1 MLRPLRVRH
10 YLGVMQALGFDADT
24 VLQGTDIDAARLA
37 DVSYLVSAGQ
47 CHAVVAH
54 MVRLTGN
61 RGIGLDVGRV
71 THLTDLGIVGYAI
84 AASSTLEQAI
94 HLWVRF
100 GKTSLGFPF
109 LMKRIEQSSAVGRW
123 GMSAATT
130 GLESATFRFYVEETL
145 AMGTEL
151 APLLTGSP
159 MQYQE
164 LHFSYSAPAYVARYE
179 AAFGCPLHF
188 EAPHTYAVVKSPSLD
203 TPVKSSDSELRE
215 LCIRHCDSLAQRD
228 RLSGPI
234 KSRLRE
240 ALKARGSI
248 PTFEQAAQALN
259 LSTRSLARYL
269 QQEGTSFQAVLDEFR
284 CDLAREYLSAGI
296 WAKEAAYLLGFSH
309 VDSFRQAF
317 KAWTGTTVGA
327 YQASVGR
334 ERSSPRR
341 QAG

>member
-10 YLGVMQALGFDADT
+10 YLVVMEELGFNADS
-24 VLQGTDIDAARLA
+24 VLQGASVDPGRLTD
-37 DVSYLVSAGQ
+37 STYLVSADQ
-47 CHAVVAH
+47 CHAVVAN

-61 RGIGLDVGRV
+61 RGIGLEIGSM
-71 THLTDLGIVGYAI
+71 THLTDLGMVGYAI

-94 HLWVRF
+94 SLWVRF

-109 LMKRIEQSSAVGRW
+109 LMKRIEQANDRARW

-130 GLESATFRFYVEETL
+130 GLDSATFRFYVEETIAL
-145 AMGTEL
+145 GVGL

-164 LHFSYSAPAYVARYE
+164 LRFSYSAPAYAARYE

-188 EAPHTYAVVKSPSLD
+188 DSPQTYAVVKSPSLD

-228 RLSGPI
+228 QLSGPI
-234 KSRLRE
+234 TSRLRA

-248 PTFEQAAQALN
+248 PSLEEAARALN
-259 LSTRSLARYL
+259 LSSRSLARYL
-269 QQEGTSFQAVLDEFR
+269 QEEGTSFQVVLDQFR
-284 CDLAREYLSAGI
+284 CDLAKEYLSAGI
-296 WAKEAAYLLGFSH
+296 WAKEVAYLLGFSH

-317 KAWTGTTVGA
+317 KMWTGGTVGE
-327 YQASVGR
+327 YQSSIGR
-334 ERSSPRR
+334 ERAPVRR
-341 QAG
+341 HVS